1 MCDKHV
7 ISILNFKLSELMA
20 VRVNLRCGRASTLC
34 KVHCSFSQRACGNIS
49 DKVKST
55 LSLNTFKWTY
65 IDNYQFILV
74 NHYIILY
81 WRKEMR
87 PPSKIEKQ

>member
-1 MCDKHV
+1 
-7 ISILNFKLSELMA
+7 MA
-20 VRVNLRCGRASTLC
+20 VRVNLMCGRASTLR
-34 KVHCSFSQRACGNIS
+34 KVHCSFSQRARNIL
-49 DKVKST
+49 DKVKRT
-55 LSLNTFKWTY
+55 LSLNPFELTY
-65 IDNYQFILV
+65 TDTDQFILV